1 MNTDEHLEHMMAE
14 LCRRPDRGVT
24 PRLRIAVLSTP
35 RCGSSLF
42 CDAMTQTGKL
52 GEPLEYF
59 NPRYIAAFSRVTG
72 RTRVN
77 LAEYKSFIENATTS
91 PNGIFAVNI
100 HVGQIEALEQRGLRL
115 PMQYFDHVIYLWRQ
129 NRLRQAYSLAKAN
142 ATDQWSAD
150 LEQARELTVD
160 DVSPTACVMALYQIA
175 HQVDV
180 FEQRF
185 RSLTAKSYV
194 YETFAQDP
202 AGAVADVAG
211 DLGVDAANL
220 DVRPRMQRQSAPAEE
235 PAYRSFLR
243 FLGVESGN
251 NAG

>member
-1 MNTDEHLEHMMAE
+1 MNTEEHLEHMMAE

-24 PRLRIAVLSTP
+24 PGFRIAVLSTP

-42 CDAMTQTGKL
+42 CDAMSQTGRL

-59 NPRYIAAFSRVTG
+59 NPRYIAAFSRVMG
-72 RTRVN
+72 RNRVN

-91 PNGIFAVNI
+91 PNGIFSVNI
-100 HVGQIEALEQRGLRL
+100 HVGQVEALEQRGLRL
-115 PMQYFDHVIYLWRQ
+115 PIQHFDHVIYLWRQ
-129 NRLRQAYSLAKAN
+129 NRVRQAYSLAKAN

-150 LEQARELTVD
+150 LEQARELTAD
-160 DVSPTACVMALYQIA
+160 DVSPTACITALYQIA
-175 HQVDV
+175 HQVEV

-211 DLGVDAANL
+211 DIGVDAGGL
-220 DVRPRMQRQSAPAEE
+220 DVRPRMQRQSEAVEE
-235 PAYRSFLR
+235 PAYRSFLG
-243 FLGVESGN
+243 FLG
-251 NAG
+251 AGFDHTGG